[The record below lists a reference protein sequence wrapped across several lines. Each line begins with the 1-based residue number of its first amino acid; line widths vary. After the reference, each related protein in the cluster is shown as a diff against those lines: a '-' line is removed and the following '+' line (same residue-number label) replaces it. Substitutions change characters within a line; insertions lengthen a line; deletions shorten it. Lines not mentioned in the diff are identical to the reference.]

1 MERESSD
8 RVFTDSLDTL
18 LVISEVISILPY
30 RYLYRDYRGERM
42 PIDLNQT
49 MQHYWKM
56 LEHVDVIKVSVM
68 NPSNH
73 FLKNNTVQRWSLTK
87 TSK

>member
-1 MERESSD
+1 
-8 RVFTDSLDTL
+8 
-18 LVISEVISILPY
+18 
-30 RYLYRDYRGERM
+30 M
-42 PIDLNQT
+42 PIDLSQT

-73 FLKNNTVQRWSLTK
+73 FLKNNTVQRWFLTK